1 MTDES
6 PVPAEGAEQPPT
18 PQPVDETPANAVPAA
33 AGAPRAR
40 WQDRV
45 LRLPAVI
52 GVALATL
59 IMGGF
64 GGAALGA
71 LTHDRDHHDGWGDR
85 HERMGGWGPGRR
97 GDGPMGPGHP
107 GPGGYGYGPGPNQ
120 NGPNQ
125 SGTFGSNG

>member
-6 PVPAEGAEQPPT
+6 PVPGDGADQTPAPPRAEQPAA
-18 PQPVDETPANAVPAA
+18 DAVPPPPS
-33 AGAPRAR
+33 APRVR

-71 LTHDRDHHDGWGDR
+71 LTHGRDHHDGWGDR
-85 HERMGGWGPGRR
+85 HERMGGGGPGRM

-107 GPGGYGYGPGPNQ
+107 GPGGYGPEPGQNGPNQ
-120 NGPNQ
+120 NG
-125 SGTFGSNG
+125 TLGSNG